1 MRTISHFLGRKGVAA
16 AVVPVAA
23 PAQQGTNGIEGRGE
37 VTFADLGTRIGEDNE
52 TLRNLLLD
60 TDRRLTSLDEL
71 KVTFRSLVEPIGA
84 ALRSLEQEKTDN
96 VTLRNALAELRTSHD
111 TVRKESHTFERQV
124 GELAN
129 DNASL
134 RRELALA
141 QQATKDLETER
152 AELAS
157 ELLAARSEIAK
168 LDSQLAQET
177 ANGRALGEANQILAD
192 HGSSADRRIVE
203 LQGDCSLA
211 RENLLLLEN
220 DKHSLQ
226 SALDQTLAENSRLSR
241 RLTESESALTAAR
254 ARLEQMEIS
263 LAAAEKERAALS
275 AARDEDNERHQSECY
290 ALNLR
295 LEALRSRASTAE
307 KLLAEVRQ
315 SLVARTEEIRA
326 SERKLVEA
334 SIARNATDKT
344 IERLTAARD
353 ALDAKVSE
361 LDQARATLRE
371 RGNGLSETLKARDSA
386 LANAEQKIK
395 SLTDRFEQLELDA
408 GAYRAKAEKRIED
421 LHNSVQRGRA
431 ELAVAQGALDTTR
444 RDFARLQ
451 RGFAPERAA
460 LEEGSDTPAVDA
472 PKPNPVVDT
481 PKPKEPPRS
490 RNGRSAGRG
499 IKTAE
504 AKPEGNVGE
513 PPTTR

>member
-1 MRTISHFLGRKGVAA
+1 
-16 AVVPVAA
+16 
-23 PAQQGTNGIEGRGE
+23 

-71 KVTFRSLVEPIGA
+71 KVAFRSLVEPIGA

-192 HGSSADRRIVE
+192 HGSNADRRIVE

-263 LAAAEKERAALS
+263 LAAAEKERACPLRCARRGQRAPSIRMLRAQPAAGGAAFACQYGGEAACGS
-275 AARDEDNERHQSECY
+275 AAEP
-290 ALNLR
+290 
-295 LEALRSRASTAE
+295 
-307 KLLAEVRQ
+307 
-315 SLVARTEEIRA
+315 
-326 SERKLVEA
+326 
-334 SIARNATDKT
+334 
-344 IERLTAARD
+344 
-353 ALDAKVSE
+353 
-361 LDQARATLRE
+361 
-371 RGNGLSETLKARDSA
+371 
-386 LANAEQKIK
+386 
-395 SLTDRFEQLELDA
+395 
-408 GAYRAKAEKRIED
+408 
-421 LHNSVQRGRA
+421 GRA
-431 ELAVAQGALDTTR
+431 HRGDQGVGAQAGGSLDCAQCHR
-444 RDFARLQ
+444 QD
-451 RGFAPERAA
+451 
-460 LEEGSDTPAVDA
+460 D
-472 PKPNPVVDT
+472 
-481 PKPKEPPRS
+481 
-490 RNGRSAGRG
+490 
-499 IKTAE
+499 
-504 AKPEGNVGE
+504 
-513 PPTTR
+513 

>member
-152 AELAS
+152 AELAN

-211 RENLLLLEN
+211 RENLLLLETTN
-220 DKHSLQ
+220 IPCSRHSTRPWPRTH
-226 SALDQTLAENSRLSR
+226 ACR
-241 RLTESESALTAAR
+241 
-254 ARLEQMEIS
+254 
-263 LAAAEKERAALS
+263 
-275 AARDEDNERHQSECY
+275 
-290 ALNLR
+290 
-295 LEALRSRASTAE
+295 
-307 KLLAEVRQ
+307 
-315 SLVARTEEIRA
+315 VA
-326 SERKLVEA
+326 
-334 SIARNATDKT
+334 
-344 IERLTAARD
+344 
-353 ALDAKVSE
+353 
-361 LDQARATLRE
+361 
-371 RGNGLSETLKARDSA
+371 
-386 LANAEQKIK
+386 
-395 SLTDRFEQLELDA
+395 
-408 GAYRAKAEKRIED
+408 
-421 LHNSVQRGRA
+421 
-431 ELAVAQGALDTTR
+431 
-444 RDFARLQ
+444 
-451 RGFAPERAA
+451 
-460 LEEGSDTPAVDA
+460 
-472 PKPNPVVDT
+472 
-481 PKPKEPPRS
+481 
-490 RNGRSAGRG
+490 
-499 IKTAE
+499 
-504 AKPEGNVGE
+504 
-513 PPTTR
+513 